1 MIVAPGPLGA
11 PASRL
16 LAALAAKGHDVREA
30 SAGLPSGDAP
40 VTLAISD
47 GPFLF
52 DFAGLVR
59 AIAPRPFRVLMLSR
73 LGAHPDAKAASLQRL
88 WRLEEHVRGGGAP
101 TLTLRFAPL
110 LGPDTPLW
118 NKLRT
123 QPSLPR
129 GGRTQLNPVAERDA
143 VETLVRALA
152 SDAPWSDWYEVAGPR
167 VWTLGELC
175 GLARDAGRG
184 RDAGEWE
191 PSLDEMAEHRLAE
204 SAPWCARFGITP
216 MPIEQAVREEVAA

>member
-1 MIVAPGPLGA
+1 MIVTPGPLAA

-16 LAALAAKGHDVREA
+16 LAALAAKGHDVRDA
-30 SAGLPSGDAP
+30 SAGTPAGDGP

-47 GPFLF
+47 GPFVF

-59 AIAPRPFRVLMLSR
+59 AIAPRPFRVLVLSR

-118 NKLRT
+118 NKLRS

-129 GGRTQLNPVAERDA
+129 GGRTPLNPVAERDA
-143 VETLVRALA
+143 VETLVRALGG
-152 SDAPWSDWYEVAGPR
+152 DAPWSDWYEVAGPR
-167 VWTLGELC
+167 VWTLGELRE
-175 GLARDAGRG
+175 LAASGGRGADAG
-184 RDAGEWE
+184 AWE
-191 PSLDEMAEHRLAE
+191 PALDEMAEHRLAE
-204 SAPWCARFGITP
+204 SAPWCARFGIAPT
-216 MPIEQAVREEVAA
+216 PIEQAVRDEVAA

>member
-1 MIVAPGPLGA
+1 MIVTPGPLAA
-11 PASRL
+11 PAARL
-16 LAALAAKGHDVREA
+16 LAALAAKGHDVRDA
-30 SAGLPSGDAP
+30 SAGPPAGDGP

-47 GPFLF
+47 GPFVF

-59 AIAPRPFRVLMLSR
+59 AIAPRPFRVLVLSR

-88 WRLEEHVRGGGAP
+88 WRMEEHVRGGGAP

-118 NKLRT
+118 NRLRT

-143 VETLVRALA
+143 VETLVRALGG
-152 SDAPWSDWYEVAGPR
+152 DAPWGDWFEVAGPR
-167 VWTLGELC
+167 VWTLGELRD
-175 GLARDAGRG
+175 LARDAGRG

-191 PSLDEMAEHRLAE
+191 PALDEMAEHRLAE
-204 SAPWCARFGITP
+204 SAPWCARFPIAPT
-216 MPIEQAVREEVAA
+216 PIEQAVRGEVTA